1 MITVKGLTKEFSGF
15 QALKGLNMHVKAG
28 EIYGFIG
35 PNGSGKT
42 TTMNILAGLSRP
54 AQGECVVNG
63 MDVTKLTHPGDLNI
77 GYLPEDGMHF
87 ISSLLRLAE
96 WTPSGL
102 LAHANELTPMVGLSL
117 LNSLCMT
124 MLLIAVATAIT
135 LTRLKLMEWNV
146 RNI

>member
-1 MITVKGLTKEFSGF
+1 MIAIKGLITAF
-15 QALKGLNMHVKAG
+15 
-28 EIYGFIG
+28 
-35 PNGSGKT
+35 
-42 TTMNILAGLSRP
+42 
-54 AQGECVVNG
+54 
-63 MDVTKLTHPGDLNI
+63 
-77 GYLPEDGMHF
+77 GMHF

-102 LAHANELTPMVGLSL
+102 LAHAKELTPMVGLSL